1 LVAKR
6 RFLSKKEVKQL
17 LEAIEAKLGL
27 TDLPREGYEEV
38 EDEDAKLILLNREPF
53 LVILEDGLALPHLKY
68 LLKHGHCFLP
78 KIVVDK
84 GAVKPIGS
92 GADVMA
98 PGIVRIDG
106 SFKENDIAV
115 VTEERMIPIAVVKAI
130 YPSEAVASMKKGKV
144 ALNLHYPG
152 DKYWKLSEK
161 L

>member
-6 RFLSKKEVKQL
+6 RFLWKKEVRQL

-53 LVILEDGLALPHLKY
+53 LAILEDGLALPHLKY

-78 KIVVDK
+78 KIIVDK

-98 PGIVRIDG
+98 PGIVRIEG
-106 SFKENDIAV
+106 SFRENDIAV

-130 YPSEAVASMKKGKV
+130 YSSEAVAGMKKGKV

-152 DKYWKLSEK
+152 DKFWNLSEK